1 MPGKLV
7 HLHKGTDEQ
16 QQTTI
21 SCDLC
26 QHILFLFIVIYD
38 LCQHG
43 QHFLSLSF
51 HRKNCYL
58 WFVPTHFSYL
68 SLLQKIVCC
77 NFCQHISYICI
88 CVCIEK
94 KSSLSFVICAST
106 HHICC
111 WFVSRTLLYV
121 CQLDAVLI

>member
-21 SCDLC
+21 SCDFC

-43 QHFLSLSF
+43 LHFLSLSF
-51 HRKNCYL
+51 HRK
-58 WFVPTHFSYL
+58 
-68 SLLQKIVCC
+68 KIVICDL
-77 NFCQHISYICI
+77 CQHISFLFIVIYDLCQHGQYF
-88 CVCIEK
+88 
-94 KSSLSFVICAST
+94 FV
-106 HHICC
+106 
-111 WFVSRTLLYV
+111 L
-121 CQLDAVLI
+121 VLP